1 MRAWQVT
8 GQGEPHEVMRMASAE
23 LPPGP
28 LGEGELKI
36 RVRGAA
42 LAFPDVLMCRGIYPL
57 TPALPFTP
65 GQEFFG
71 EVTAAGARTT
81 TPVGTR
87 LMGIAAFMVGHGS
100 FAEECKTQESM
111 TFRVPEGMS
120 AEEAAGFTIQFH
132 TAYIGLKRRARLA
145 AGETLLVTGAAGGTG
160 AAAIQMGKALGA
172 RVIAAA
178 GGPDKTAACRA
189 IGADLAIDYFVEDFA
204 AAVNAATG
212 GRGADVVFDPVGGE
226 TFEKSLDCLAIEG
239 RILPIGFACGKWG
252 SVSPEQFAFKNAS
265 LVGAI
270 AGMFPRQ
277 DMLAMHDEILTLHA
291 AGKLELSLDR
301 VIGFDGISEG
311 LQDLADRKV
320 RGRVVATF

>member
-1 MRAWQVT
+1 MRAWRVT
-8 GQGEPHEVMRMASAE
+8 GQGEPHEVMRIATAE
-23 LPPGP
+23 LPPGA
-28 LGEGELKI
+28 LGDGELRI

-42 LAFPDVLMCRGIYPL
+42 LGFPDVMMCRGIYPL
-57 TPALPFTP
+57 MPALPFTP

-71 EVTAAGARTT
+71 EVTASGARTT

-87 LMGIAAFMVGHGS
+87 LIGVAAFMLGHGS

-111 TFRVPEGMS
+111 TFPVPELMS
-120 AEEAAGFTIQFH
+120 AQEAAGFTIQFH

-145 AGETLLVTGAAGGTG
+145 PGETLLVTGAAGGTG

-178 GGPDKTAACRA
+178 GGPDKAAACRA
-189 IGADLAIDYFVEDFA
+189 MGADLAIDYLAEDFS

-212 GRGADVVFDPVGGE
+212 GRGADVVFDPVGGA
-226 TFEKSLDCLAIEG
+226 TFEKALDCLAMEG

-252 SVSPEQFAFKNAS
+252 TVSPELFAFKNAS
-265 LVGAI
+265 LVGVI

-277 DMLAMHDEILTLHA
+277 DMLAMHDELLGLHA
-291 AGKLELSLDR
+291 SGKLELFLDR
-301 VIGFDGISEG
+301 VIGFDGIGQG

>member
-1 MRAWQVT
+1 MRAWQVM
-8 GQGEPHEVMRMASAE
+8 GQGEPHEVIRVASAD
-23 LPPGP
+23 LPSGP
-28 LGEGELKI
+28 LADGELKI
-36 RVRGAA
+36 RVCAAA
-42 LAFPDVLMCRGIYPL
+42 LGFPDVLMCRGIYPL
-57 TPALPFTP
+57 TPPLPFTP

-71 EVTAAGARTT
+71 EVSAAGAGTT

-100 FAEECKTQESM
+100 FAEECKTHENM
-111 TFRVPEGMS
+111 TFHVPEGMS
-120 AEEAAGFTIQFH
+120 AEQAAGFTIQYH
-132 TAYIGLKRRARLA
+132 TAYIALKRRARLA

-160 AAAIQMGKALGA
+160 AAAVQMGKALGA

-178 GGPDKTAACRA
+178 GGPDKAAACRA
-189 IGADLAIDYFVEDFA
+189 RGADLAIDYFAEDFA
-204 AAVNAATG
+204 AAVNTATH

-226 TFEKSLDCLAIEG
+226 TFEKSLDCLAMEG

-252 SVSPEQFAFKNAS
+252 AVSPELFAFKNAS

-291 AGKLELSLDR
+291 AGKLELFLER
-301 VIGFDGISEG
+301 VIGFDGIGQG

-320 RGRVVATF
+320 RGRVVAKF

>member
-8 GQGEPHEVMRMASAE
+8 GQGEPHEVMRMASAD
-23 LPPGP
+23 LPSGP
-28 LGEGELKI
+28 LGNGELKI

-42 LAFPDVLMCRGIYPL
+42 LGFPDVLMCRGIYPL
-57 TPALPFTP
+57 MPALPFTP

-71 EVTAAGARTT
+71 EVTAAGAGTT

-87 LMGIAAFMVGHGS
+87 LMGITAFMVGHGS
-100 FAEECKTQESM
+100 FAEECTTQESM
-111 TFRVPEGMS
+111 TFPVPEGMP
-120 AEEAAGFTIQFH
+120 AQEAAGFTIQFH

-178 GGPDKTAACRA
+178 GGPDKAAACRSM
-189 IGADLAIDYFVEDFA
+189 GADLAIDYFAEDFA
-204 AAVNAATG
+204 AAVNAATD

-226 TFEKSLDCLAIEG
+226 TFEKSVDCLAMEG

-252 SVSPEQFAFKNAS
+252 TVSPELFAFKNAS

-291 AGKLELSLDR
+291 AGKLELFLDR
-301 VIGFDGISEG
+301 VIGFEGIGQS

>member
-8 GQGEPHEVMRMASAE
+8 GQGEPRDVMRMASAE
-23 LPPGP
+23 LPST
-28 LGEGELKI
+28 LAEGELTI
-36 RVRGAA
+36 RVHGAA
-42 LAFPDVLMCRGIYPL
+42 LGFPDVLMCRGTYPL

-71 EVTAAGARTT
+71 EVIAAGPGTT
-81 TPVGTR
+81 ISVGTR
-87 LMGIAAFMVGHGS
+87 VMGVSAFMRGHGS

-111 TFRVPEGMS
+111 TFRVPAGMS

-145 AGETLLVTGAAGGTG
+145 PGETLLVTGAAGGTG
-160 AAAIQMGKALGA
+160 TAAIQMGKALGA

-178 GGPDKTAACRA
+178 GGPDKAAACRA
-189 IGADLAIDYFVEDFA
+189 IGADLAIDYLAEDFA
-204 AAVNAATG
+204 AAVNAATH

-226 TFEKSLDCLAIEG
+226 TFEKSLGCLAMEG
-239 RILPIGFACGKWG
+239 RILPIGFASGKWG
-252 SVSPEQFAFKNAS
+252 TVSPELFAFKNAS

-277 DMLAMHDEILTLHA
+277 DMLAMHDELLALHA
-291 AGKLELSLDR
+291 AGKLKLFVDR
-301 VIGFDGISEG
+301 VIGFDGIVAG
-311 LQDLADRKV
+311 LQELADRKV
-320 RGRVVATF
+320 RGRVIATF

>member
-8 GQGEPHEVMRMASAE
+8 GQGEPHEVIRVASAE
-23 LPPGP
+23 LPPGR
-28 LGEGELKI
+28 LGAGELKI
-36 RVRGAA
+36 RVCGAA
-42 LAFPDVLMCRGIYPL
+42 LGFPDVLMCRGVYPL
-57 TPALPFTP
+57 TPPLPFTP

-71 EVTAAGARTT
+71 EVSAAGPGTT
-81 TPVGTR
+81 TQVGTR
-87 LMGIAAFMVGHGS
+87 LMGIAAFMAGHGS
-100 FAEECKTQESM
+100 FAEECKTHESM
-111 TFRVPEGMS
+111 TFPVPEGMS
-120 AEEAAGFTIQFH
+120 VEQAAGFTIQYH

-178 GGPDKTAACRA
+178 GGPDKAAACRA
-189 IGADLAIDYFVEDFA
+189 MGADLAIDYFAEDFA
-204 AAVNAATG
+204 AAVNVATD

-226 TFEKSLDCLAIEG
+226 TFEKSLDCLAMEG

-252 SVSPEQFAFKNAS
+252 AVSPELFAFKNAS

-291 AGKLELSLDR
+291 AGKLELFLER
-301 VIGFDGISEG
+301 VIGFDGIGQG

-320 RGRVVATF
+320 RGRVVAKF

>member
-1 MRAWQVT
+1 MRAWQVR
-8 GQGEPHEVMRMASAE
+8 GQGEPRDVMRMASAE

-36 RVRGAA
+36 RVRAAA
-42 LAFPDVLMCRGIYPL
+42 LGFPDVLMCRGIYPL
-57 TPALPFTP
+57 TPTLPFTP

-71 EVTAAGARTT
+71 DVIAAGAGTT

-87 LMGIAAFMVGHGS
+87 LMGIAAFMIGHGS
-100 FAEECKTQESM
+100 FAEECTTRESM
-111 TFRVPEGMS
+111 TFPVPEGMS
-120 AEEAAGFTIQFH
+120 AGEAAGFTIQFH

-178 GGPDKTAACRA
+178 GGPEKAAACRTM
-189 IGADLAIDYFVEDFA
+189 GADLAIDYLADDFA
-204 AAVNAATG
+204 AAVNAATD

-226 TFEKSLDCLAIEG
+226 TFEKSLGCLAMEG
-239 RILPIGFACGKWG
+239 RILPIGFACGRWG
-252 SVSPEQFAFKNAS
+252 KVSPELFAFKNAS

-270 AGMFPRQ
+270 AGMLPRQ

-291 AGKLELSLDR
+291 AGKLELFLDR
-301 VIGFDGISEG
+301 VIGFDGIGEG

>member
-8 GQGEPHEVMRMASAE
+8 GQGEPRDVMRIARGE
-23 LPPGP
+23 LPSP
-28 LGEGELKI
+28 LGEGELTI
-36 RVRGAA
+36 RVHGAA
-42 LAFPDVLMCRGIYPL
+42 LGFPDVLMCRGIYPL

-71 EVTAAGARTT
+71 EVIAAGAGTT
-81 TPVGTR
+81 MPVGTR
-87 LMGIAAFMVGHGS
+87 VMGIAAFMFGHGS

-120 AEEAAGFTIQFH
+120 AQSAAGFTIQFH
-132 TAYIGLKRRARLA
+132 TAYIALKRRAHLA

-178 GGPDKTAACRA
+178 GGPEKTAACRA
-189 IGADLAIDYFVEDFA
+189 MGADLAIDYLAEDFA
-204 AAVNAATG
+204 AAVNVATD

-226 TFEKSLDCLAIEG
+226 TFEKSITCLAMEG

-252 SVSPEQFAFKNAS
+252 RVNPELFVFKNAS

-270 AGMFPRQ
+270 AGMFPRR
-277 DMLAMHDEILTLHA
+277 DMLAMHEEILTLYA
-291 AGKLELSLDR
+291 AGKLELFLDR
-301 VIGFDGISEG
+301 VIGFDAIGQG
-311 LQDLADRKV
+311 LQALADRKV

>member
-8 GQGEPHEVMRMASAE
+8 GQGEPREVIRVASAE

-28 LGEGELKI
+28 LGDGELKI
-36 RVRGAA
+36 RVCAAA
-42 LAFPDVLMCRGIYPL
+42 LGFPDVLMCRGIYPL
-57 TPALPFTP
+57 TPPLPFTP

-71 EVTAAGARTT
+71 EVSAAGAGTT
-81 TPVGTR
+81 TPVGAR

-100 FAEECKTQESM
+100 FAEECKTHEST
-111 TFRVPEGMS
+111 TFPVPEGMS
-120 AEEAAGFTIQFH
+120 AEQAAGFTIQYH
-132 TAYIGLKRRARLA
+132 TAYIGLKRRAKLA

-172 RVIAAA
+172 HVIAAA
-178 GGPDKTAACRA
+178 GGPDKAGACRA
-189 IGADLAIDYFVEDFA
+189 MGADLAIDYFAEDFV
-204 AAVNAATG
+204 AAVNAATE

-226 TFEKSLDCLAIEG
+226 TFEKSLACLAMEG
-239 RILPIGFACGKWG
+239 RILPIGFACGRWG
-252 SVSPEQFAFKNAS
+252 AVSPELFAFKNAS

-291 AGKLELSLDR
+291 AGKLEPLLER
-301 VIGFDGISEG
+301 VIGFEGIGQG

-320 RGRVVATF
+320 RGRVVARF

>member
-1 MRAWQVT
+1 MRAWQVN
-8 GQGEPHEVMRMASAE
+8 GQGEPREVIRVANVE
-23 LPPGP
+23 LPAL
-28 LGEGELKI
+28 LGEGELRI
-36 RVRGAA
+36 RVYGAA
-42 LAFPDVLMCRGIYPL
+42 LGFPDVLMCRGSYPL
-57 TPALPFTP
+57 TPSLPFTP

-71 EVTAAGARTT
+71 EVIAAGAGTQ

-87 LMGIAAFMVGHGS
+87 LMGIAAFMAGQGS
-100 FAEECKTQESM
+100 FAEECKTHESM
-111 TFRVPEGMS
+111 TFPVPKGMS

-145 AGETLLVTGAAGGTG
+145 PGETLLVTGAAGGTG
-160 AAAIQMGKALGA
+160 AAAIQVGRALGA

-178 GGPDKTAACRA
+178 GGADKVAACRA
-189 IGADLAIDYFVEDFA
+189 MGADLAIDYLAEDFV

-226 TFEKSLDCLAIEG
+226 TFEKSLGCLAMEG
-239 RILPIGFACGKWG
+239 RILPIGFASGKWG
-252 SVSPEQFAFKNAS
+252 RVSPELFAFKNAS

-277 DMLAMHDEILTLHA
+277 DMLAMHDEILKLHA
-291 AGKLELSLDR
+291 AGNLKPSTDR
-301 VIGFDGISEG
+301 VIGFDAIGAA

-320 RGRVVATF
+320 RGRVVARF

>member
-1 MRAWQVT
+1 MRAWRVS
-8 GQGEPHEVMRMASAE
+8 GRGEPRDVMRIASAE
-23 LPPGP
+23 LPTP
-28 LGEGELKI
+28 LGKGELTI

-42 LAFPDVLMCRGIYPL
+42 LGFPDVLMCRGIYPL

-71 EVTAAGARTT
+71 EVIAAGADTT
-81 TPVGTR
+81 TPVGAR
-87 LMGIAAFMVGHGS
+87 VMGISAFMLGHGS
-100 FAEECKTQESM
+100 FAEECRTQESM

-120 AEEAAGFTIQFH
+120 AEKAAGFTIQFH
-132 TAYIGLKRRARLA
+132 TAYIGLKRRAKLA

-178 GGPDKTAACRA
+178 GGPDKAAACRA
-189 IGADLAIDYFVEDFA
+189 MGADLAIDYLAEDLA
-204 AAVNAATG
+204 AAVNAATDS
-212 GRGADVVFDPVGGE
+212 RGADVVFDPVGGE
-226 TFEKSLDCLAIEG
+226 TFEKSLDCLAREG
-239 RILPIGFACGKWG
+239 RILPIGFASGKWG
-252 SVSPEQFAFKNAS
+252 RVSPELFAFKNAS

-277 DMLAMHDEILTLHA
+277 DMLAMHDEILVLHA
-291 AGKLELSLDR
+291 AGKLELFLDR
-301 VIGFDGISEG
+301 VIAFDAIGEG

>member
-1 MRAWQVT
+1 
-8 GQGEPHEVMRMASAE
+8 
-23 LPPGP
+23 
-28 LGEGELKI
+28 
-36 RVRGAA
+36 
-42 LAFPDVLMCRGIYPL
+42 MCRGVYPL
-57 TPALPFTP
+57 TPPLPFTP

-71 EVTAAGARTT
+71 EVSAAGPGTT
-81 TPVGTR
+81 TQVGTR
-87 LMGIAAFMVGHGS
+87 LMGIAAFMAGHGS
-100 FAEECKTQESM
+100 FAEECKTHESM
-111 TFRVPEGMS
+111 TFPVPEGMS
-120 AEEAAGFTIQFH
+120 VEQAAGFTIQYH

-178 GGPDKTAACRA
+178 GGPDKAAACRA
-189 IGADLAIDYFVEDFA
+189 MGADLAIDYFAEDFA
-204 AAVNAATG
+204 AAVNVATD

-226 TFEKSLDCLAIEG
+226 TFEKSLDCLAMEG

-252 SVSPEQFAFKNAS
+252 AVSPEMFAFKNAS

-277 DMLAMHDEILTLHA
+277 DMLAMHDEILRLHA
-291 AGKLELSLDR
+291 AGKLELFLER
-301 VIGFDGISEG
+301 VIGFDGIGQG

-320 RGRVVATF
+320 RGRVVAKF

>member
-8 GQGEPHEVMRMASAE
+8 GQGEPREVIRVASVE

-36 RVRGAA
+36 RVGGAA
-42 LAFPDVLMCRGIYPL
+42 LGFPDVLMCRGTYPL
-57 TPALPFTP
+57 TPPLPFTP

-71 EVTAAGARTT
+71 EVTAAGAGTT

-87 LMGIAAFMVGHGS
+87 LMGIAAFMAGHGS
-100 FAEECKTQESM
+100 FAEECTTQESM
-111 TFRVPEGMS
+111 TFPVPQGMS
-120 AEEAAGFTIQFH
+120 AEEAAGFTIQYH

-160 AAAIQMGKALGA
+160 AAAIQMGRALGA

-178 GGPDKTAACRA
+178 GGADKVAACRA
-189 IGADLAIDYFVEDFA
+189 LGADLAIDYLAEDFV
-204 AAVNAATG
+204 AAVNAATA

-226 TFEKSLDCLAIEG
+226 TFEKSLGCLAMEG

-252 SVSPEQFAFKNAS
+252 RVSPELFAFKNAS

-277 DMLAMHDEILTLHA
+277 DMLAMHDEILRLRA
-291 AGKLELSLDR
+291 AGELKQFLDR
-301 VIGFDGISEG
+301 VISFDRIGEA

-320 RGRVVATF
+320 RGRVVAIF

>member
-8 GQGEPHEVMRMASAE
+8 GRGEPHQVIRVARAE
-23 LPPGP
+23 LPPDA
-28 LGEGELKI
+28 LGQGELKI

-42 LAFPDVLMCRGIYPL
+42 LGFPDVLMCRGIYPL
-57 TPALPFTP
+57 TPPLPFTP

-71 EVTAAGARTT
+71 EVTAAGAATT
-81 TPVGTR
+81 TPLGTR
-87 LMGIAAFMVGHGS
+87 LMGIAGFMVGRGS
-100 FAEECKTQESM
+100 FAEECTTQESM
-111 TFRVPEGMS
+111 TFPVPEGMS

-132 TAYIGLKRRARLA
+132 TAYIALKRRARLVP
-145 AGETLLVTGAAGGTG
+145 GETLLVTGAAGGTG

-189 IGADLAIDYFVEDFA
+189 MGADLGIDYLAEDLA
-204 AAVNAATG
+204 TAVNAATD
-212 GRGADVVFDPVGGE
+212 GRGANVIFDPVGGE
-226 TFEKSLDCLAIEG
+226 TFEKSLGCLAMEG
-239 RILPIGFACGKWG
+239 RILPIGFASGTWGK
-252 SVSPEQFAFKNAS
+252 VSPEVFVFKNAS

-277 DMLAMHDEILTLHA
+277 DMLAMHDEILTLYA
-291 AGKLELSLDR
+291 AGKLQLFLER
-301 VIGFDGISEG
+301 VIGFDGIGQG

-320 RGRVVATF
+320 RGRVVAIF